1 MKIKFSEF
9 LLMYISEKTLIY
21 ELVTAIGLDNTLKL
35 LTIFEGENVKFPS
48 KRELDLDIQKLY
60 IYSRLYENPD
70 NKIILDELC
79 LKYNLSTSEVLKKY
93 EEIKK
98 YVETSGILNYYN
110 VDASS
115 LSVSS
120 PDEVIL
126 RLLG

>member
-1 MKIKFSEF
+1 
-9 LLMYISEKTLIY
+9 MYISEKTLIY